1 MKKIISEK
9 SSLMQTSGLRAKLK
23 GLVLEHHPDVA
34 ELDIEYFHIR
44 EAWALSGDRV
54 KVTCDLDLKSGH
66 CRVVT
71 RIVHFTLLAETET
84 VYRDWTIVI
93 KPTWYGFGYR
103 LLDENGAVAG
113 ESSRDWGEPAYVEEN
128 AQREVNRLI
137 AERLPGKAPSDYVQ
151 NRAPAG
157 KPIAPE
163 TSEVGYFPTKEP
175 KASSCLRKLNPISY
189 LNQFTISQKQGL
201 ERAKSRKSKV
211 G

>member
-23 GLVLEHHPDVA
+23 GLVLDHHSDVA

-44 EAWALSGDRV
+44 EAWALSEDRV

-71 RIVHFTLLAETET
+71 RIVPFTLPAETET

-113 ESSRDWGEPAYVEEN
+113 ESSRDWGGT
-128 AQREVNRLI
+128 RIRRG
-137 AERLPGKAPSDYVQ
+137 ERAARGQSPDCG
-151 NRAPAG
+151 APAG
-157 KPIAPE
+157 ESSKRLR
-163 TSEVGYFPTKEP
+163 TKSSAGG
-175 KASSCLRKLNPISY
+175 KAD
-189 LNQFTISQKQGL
+189 
-201 ERAKSRKSKV
+201 RA
-211 G
+211 